1 MNQNIRKLMDLMPPH
16 EGAGDAIDWHRTREV
31 WGCDFPSDFRDFM
44 TVYGSGTIEDGLA
57 ISRQNEGA
65 PGDGPYD
72 VWFVPSP
79 DWLEDVSA
87 PYPAWPTEGS
97 LICWG
102 EDANQNLM
110 CWSTRGSDPDK
121 WPVAV
126 WDSGGLDGE
135 AFIEFDCG
143 MAELLLRIFS
153 DEQPY
158 PFSEGFLG
166 GVTCPRFVHRKEEA
180 RLRGLGIDPWPDA

>member
-1 MNQNIRKLMDLMPPH
+1 M
-16 EGAGDAIDWHRTREV
+16 
-31 WGCDFPSDFRDFM
+31 S
-44 TVYGSGTIEDGLA
+44 VYGSGVIEDGLA

-65 PGDGPYD
+65 PGDGPHD

-79 DWLEDVSA
+79 DWLEGVSA
-87 PYPAWPTEGS
+87 LYPAWPAAGS

-102 EDANQNLM
+102 EDSNQNVL
-110 CWSTRGSDPDK
+110 CWSTRGSDPDG
-121 WPVAV
+121 WPVIV

-153 DEQPY
+153 EEQPY
-158 PFSEGFLG
+158 PLSEGLLG
-166 GVTCPRFVHRKEEA
+166 GVTRPRFVHRREEA
-180 RLRGLGIDPWPDA
+180 RLRGLGISPWPDA